1 MKSTD
6 QQINRSTLS
15 CFLLLAML
23 FAVGCDTQML
33 AVGTVADRPVT
44 PPEEVLIDAGIVF
57 ADRAS
62 YLCLPFEK
70 VGLPTDA
77 SVVSIESSCDCVSP
91 SLVTYATSESS
102 RASGILLQYGNESTF
117 HGDDPKSLP
126 ALPPANLRVVFVLTL
141 AGGRSY
147 EFAVNLLHT
156 HLVQQTPDDE
166 AHPQ

>member
-1 MKSTD
+1 
-6 QQINRSTLS
+6 
-15 CFLLLAML
+15 ML
-23 FAVGCDTQML
+23 FSVGCDRQTL
-33 AVGTVADRPVT
+33 AVSTVADTPVK
-44 PPEEVLIDAGIVF
+44 PPEEVLIDAGIIF

-91 SLVTYATSESS
+91 SLVTYANSESS
-102 RASGILLQYGNESTF
+102 QASGILLRYVNESTF

-126 ALPPANLRVVFVLTL
+126 ALPPVNLRVVFVLTL

-147 EFAVNLLHT
+147 EFTVSLMHT
-156 HLVQQTPDDE
+156 YLAQQTTADE
-166 AHPQ
+166 EHPQ